1 LSSAPISSAA
11 FRRSRT
17 ITAAAIVRHFS
28 ISKCIQINTAGASA
42 AGRIALRIAL
52 LASPLALV
60 SAPAGAHAFGARY
73 DLPLPLDYYLAG
85 AGAAV
90 ALSFVVMAVFA
101 AYRRAAPLRTAW
113 VVWPD
118 PDASPIWR
126 GFRLFLRALGI
137 AVFLLIVAAG
147 LFGVAA
153 ATKNIAPLL
162 VWVVWWVGFLLLC
175 AFVGNLWPALDPWTS
190 FHDLAARGRPATPR
204 RRWPERLSGW
214 PAVLLFLVFAWAELV
229 GPFGE
234 DPRALALAIMA
245 YSALTWTGMAAFG
258 RAAWHRNADPFRRVF
273 ALIGSFAIF
282 GRARSLPGRPL
293 VIRLPAAGL
302 LERRT
307 ERLADVAFVM
317 TLLATVT
324 FDGFSE
330 TPLWASFLDWIARD
344 PTLRPLL
351 LGVAAAGID
360 ILGAIKTLAL
370 IAAPLIAFAVYT
382 LFCALTALADR
393 GVTTGQAMRA
403 FALSLLPIAIAYH
416 LSHYI
421 SYLLLA
427 GQFVIPMSSDPFG
440 VGWNLFGTTGYVMN
454 MGIIGARAVW
464 YLAIA
469 ALVTGH
475 IASVVLAHS
484 IAMRLFATVRAASIS
499 QIPFLVLM
507 VAFTAC
513 SLWILAQPVVNEPAM
528 SGG

>member
-1 LSSAPISSAA
+1 MK
-11 FRRSRT
+11 
-17 ITAAAIVRHFS
+17 AIF
-28 ISKCIQINTAGASA
+28 
-42 AGRIALRIAL
+42 RIAL
-52 LASPLALV
+52 LALPLALV
-60 SAPAGAHAFGARY
+60 AGPAGAHAFGARY

-101 AYRRAAPLRTAW
+101 AHRRSVPLRTAL
-113 VVWPD
+113 VVWRD
-118 PDASPIWR
+118 PDASPVWR
-126 GFRLFLRALGI
+126 GLALFLRGLGI
-137 AVFLLIVAAG
+137 ALFLLIVTAA
-147 LFGVAA
+147 LFGAA
-153 ATKNIAPLL
+153 SATKNMAPLL

-175 AFVGNLWPALDPWTS
+175 AFAGNLWLALDPWTS
-190 FHDLAARGRPATPR
+190 IHDLAARGRSATPR
-204 RRWPERLSGW
+204 RAWPARLSGW
-214 PAVLLFLVFAWAELV
+214 PAVLLFLAFAWAELV

-234 DPRALALAIMA
+234 DPRALARAILA
-245 YSALTWTGMAAFG
+245 YSALAWAGMAAFG

-273 ALIGSFAIF
+273 ALIGGFAIL

-293 VIRLPAAGL
+293 VIRLPGAGL

-307 ERLADVAFVM
+307 GRLADVAFVM

-351 LGVAAAGID
+351 LGIAATGID
-360 ILGAIKTLAL
+360 ILDAIRTLAL
-370 IAAPLIAFAVYT
+370 IAAPLIAFAVYA
-382 LFCALTALADR
+382 LFCALTALAGR
-393 GVTTGQAMRA
+393 GVTTGQVMRA

-440 VGWNLFGTTGYVMN
+440 AGWNLFGTAGYVMN

-464 YLAIA
+464 YLAVA

-475 IASVVLAHS
+475 IIAVVLAHS
-484 IAMRLFATVRAASIS
+484 IAMRVFATARAASIS